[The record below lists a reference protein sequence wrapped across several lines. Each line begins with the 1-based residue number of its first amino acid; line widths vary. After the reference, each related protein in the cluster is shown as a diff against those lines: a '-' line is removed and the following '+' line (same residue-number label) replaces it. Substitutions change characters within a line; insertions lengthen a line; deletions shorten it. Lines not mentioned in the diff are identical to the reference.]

1 MDKNSSEPNESP
13 KDLSIGILGT
23 ELYETPEG
31 ESGQALVINSTRGEI
46 PCLFHEA
53 ENEQLGIVW
62 VGGARGGFTG
72 PAGGIYK
79 KFSDSLT
86 SKGISS
92 LRLHYRQPNNLEE
105 CVLDT
110 LAGVGLLEFLGI
122 KQIIL
127 IGHSFGGAVVISAAP
142 LSESTVGVVAMS
154 SQTYGASRAGD
165 ISPRKLLL
173 IHGLNDTR
181 LGPHC
186 SEFIFEWANEPKKI
200 ILLEGGGHGLSEVIE
215 DVEEALEIWL
225 NEFITKYIN

>member
-1 MDKNSSEPNESP
+1 MDKSSSEPNESP

-23 ELYETPEG
+23 ELYETPAG

-127 IGHSFGGAVVISAAP
+127 IGHSFGGLISYK
-142 LSESTVGVVAMS
+142 LTESDLNVM
-154 SQTYGASRAGD
+154 
-165 ISPRKLLL
+165 LL
-173 IHGLNDTR
+173 IMISMERVFSSGL
-181 LGPHC
+181 
-186 SEFIFEWANEPKKI
+186 
-200 ILLEGGGHGLSEVIE
+200 
-215 DVEEALEIWL
+215 
-225 NEFITKYIN
+225 

>member
-1 MDKNSSEPNESP
+1 MDKSSSEPNESP
-13 KDLSIGILGT
+13 QDLTIGILGT
-23 ELYETPEG
+23 ELYDTPEG

-53 ENEQLGIVW
+53 EKEDLGIVW

-79 KFSDSLT
+79 KFSNNLT

-110 LAGVGLLEFLGI
+110 LAGIELLEFLGI

-142 LSESTVGVVAMS
+142 LSESTIGVVAMS
-154 SQTYGASRAGD
+154 SQTYGASRVGD

-173 IHGLNDTR
+173 IHGLNDKR

-186 SEFIFEWANEPKKI
+186 SEFIYEWAKEPKKI

-215 DVEEALEIWL
+215 DVEETLEIWI
-225 NEFITKYIN
+225 NEFITK